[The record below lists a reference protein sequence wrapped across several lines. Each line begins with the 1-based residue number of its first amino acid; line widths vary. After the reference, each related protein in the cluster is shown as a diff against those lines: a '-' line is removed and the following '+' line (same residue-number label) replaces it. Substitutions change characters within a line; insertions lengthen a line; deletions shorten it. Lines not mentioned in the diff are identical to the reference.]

1 MRLGKRR
8 VVILAF
14 TVAATGLT
22 APRVVAAQSAPA
34 VDVTALLARMTRRLE
49 AGDTSAARA
58 AADSVL
64 VALPDADVRRAEAL
78 FVRATTAA
86 APAAART
93 DWLRIA
99 VDHPLS
105 PRVEDALVALTDIEW
120 KAGDRAAAARHLQR
134 LIGTGL
140 TTESGVRGAYR
151 VALPLLQGSDARLAC
166 AALDSARAHVP
177 AGQVELANQIG
188 YSARPCESLSIPVGL
203 PRDTATAPTADT
215 TKPSRKPAASG
226 GRAWSAQIAA
236 FASRGDALRL
246 AARLSGRG
254 YEARV
259 TTDKPYRVRIGR
271 FATRA
276 DAVALAD
283 KLKAQG
289 TTAIVVEAER

>member
-1 MRLGKRR
+1 MRL
-8 VVILAF
+8 VVRGVVVLTI
-14 TVAATGLT
+14 AAAGLP
-22 APRVVAAQSAPA
+22 APRAAAAQSAPA
-34 VDVTALLARMTRRLE
+34 VDVTALLTRMTRLLE
-49 AGDTSAARA
+49 GGDARA
-58 AADSVL
+58 ARTAADSAL
-64 VALPDADVRRAEAL
+64 VALPEADVRRAEAL

-93 DWLRIA
+93 DWLRIV

-105 PRVEDALVALTDIEW
+105 PRVEDALVALADLEW
-120 KAGDRAAAARHLQR
+120 KAGDRAATARHLQR

-151 VALPLLQGSDARLAC
+151 VALPLLQGGDARLAC
-166 AALDSARAHVP
+166 DALDSARVHVP

-203 PRDTATAPTADT
+203 PRDTATTSAADT
-215 TKPSRKPAASG
+215 TKPSRKAAVST

-271 FATRA
+271 FAARA
-276 DAVALAD
+276 DAVALAE